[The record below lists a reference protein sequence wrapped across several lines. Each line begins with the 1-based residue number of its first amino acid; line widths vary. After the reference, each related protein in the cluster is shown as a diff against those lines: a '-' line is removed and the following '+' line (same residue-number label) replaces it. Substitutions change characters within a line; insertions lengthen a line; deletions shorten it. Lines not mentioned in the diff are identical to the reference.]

1 MFLTGF
7 RRGQAQDLGRH
18 AEAEQATVRKVQ
30 AGELLLCFRTVVCFF
45 LNVKKIK
52 MGRKVSNLPEL

>member
-18 AEAEQATVRKVQ
+18 AEVEQATVRKGQ
-30 AGELLLCFRTVVCFF
+30 AGQLPYFRTVVCFF
-45 LNVKKIK
+45 
-52 MGRKVSNLPEL
+52 